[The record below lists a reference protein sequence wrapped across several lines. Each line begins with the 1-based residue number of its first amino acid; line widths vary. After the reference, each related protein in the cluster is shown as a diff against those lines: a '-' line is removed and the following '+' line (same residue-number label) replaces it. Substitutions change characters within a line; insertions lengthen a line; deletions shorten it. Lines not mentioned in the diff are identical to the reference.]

1 MYSYIKRFKWNP
13 KEYNNITQVTL
24 KANKIWL
31 PDIVL
36 ENGVGENEYLTQ
48 FKLFNPWVSYSGLVT
63 WVPEVKVHTK
73 CIIKVKD
80 FPFDTQ
86 CCEINLYSWA
96 HTAEQMVILQY
107 GNKNVT
113 NLTHL
118 AQNTEWYIYNTC
130 AVNSTIKISDLKWWV
145 TRYAIKIKR
154 QSIYHFYTLIMPCA
168 VLSLCSILLF
178 LLPPDSEEKI
188 ALGVTILLAFFVNSL
203 VVSNYTP
210 EASFELP
217 VIGKYYAFNIFLVA
231 SSLAG
236 AVFILRLHFRGH
248 KTNRVPK
255 WIRKLFRIKLLIQSD
270 ENESFHSY
278 NLINHKIPIT
288 FLKCKPLKSNENES
302 INKQEMN
309 KKIKTS
315 QKVFEL
321 LKNDL
326 KKNKEKEI
334 EKQALDFILN
344 EWKLLSQKMELIFFI
359 LNILAVLILPSVL
372 FIKFWFQD
380 LSADNSLQKNCACD
394 LIN

>member
-1 MYSYIKRFKWNP
+1 MKGKHLLNYLTKIFNLYKYIKRLKWNP
-13 KEYNNITQVTL
+13 KEYENITQITFN
-24 KANKIWL
+24 ANKVWL

-63 WVPEVKVHTK
+63 WVPEVRIHTK

-118 AQNTEWYIYNTC
+118 AQNTEWFIYNTC
-130 AVNSTIKISDLKWWV
+130 AMNSTIRTSSNLKWWV

-154 QSIYHFYTLIMPCA
+154 QSIYHFYTLLMPCA
-168 VLSLCSILLF
+168 VLSFCSILLF
-178 LLPPDSEEKI
+178 WLPPDSEEKI
-188 ALGVTILLAFFVNSL
+188 TLGVTVLLAFFVNSL
-203 VVSNYTP
+203 IVSNYTP

-255 WIRKLFRIKLLIQSD
+255 WVRILFRLERLRNFENNNLSFIQSSFIDLNNELQQQIRKNTTQKLLELHIY
-270 ENESFHSY
+270 E
-278 NLINHKIPIT
+278 LKRAR
-288 FLKCKPLKSNENES
+288 FLQL
-302 INKQEMN
+302 
-309 KKIKTS
+309 KKIAS
-315 QKVFEL
+315 
-321 LKNDL
+321 DY
-326 KKNKEKEI
+326 I
-334 EKQALDFILN
+334 II
-344 EWKLLSQKMELIFFI
+344 EWKELSRKVENIFFI
-359 LNILAVLILPSVL
+359 INLLVVVILPSVL
-372 FIKFWFQD
+372 FIEFWFQD
-380 LSADNSLQKNCACD
+380 LSVDDSLNKNCKCSS
-394 LIN
+394 L

>member
-1 MYSYIKRFKWNP
+1 
-13 KEYNNITQVTL
+13 
-24 KANKIWL
+24 
-31 PDIVL
+31 
-36 ENGVGENEYLTQ
+36 
-48 FKLFNPWVSYSGLVT
+48 
-63 WVPEVKVHTK
+63 
-73 CIIKVKD
+73 
-80 FPFDTQ
+80 
-86 CCEINLYSWA
+86 
-96 HTAEQMVILQY
+96 MVILQY

-118 AQNTEWYIYNTC
+118 AQNTEWFIYNTC

-178 LLPPDSEEKI
+178 WLPPDSEEKI

-217 VIGKYYAFNIFLVA
+217 VIGKYYAFNILLVA
-231 SSLAG
+231 LSLAG

-255 WIRKLFRIKLLIQSD
+255 WIRKLFRIKLVTQSGQ
-270 ENESFHSY
+270 NHSY

-302 INKQEMN
+302 INKKEMN

-334 EKQALDFILN
+334 EKQALDFILI
-344 EWKLLSQKMELIFFI
+344 EWKLLAQKMELIFFNF
-359 LNILAVLILPSVL
+359 NILAVLILPSVL

-380 LSADNSLQKNCACD
+380 LAADDSLQNNCACD